1 MQWQTAP
8 QAPRIAA
15 LQMTSTE
22 RVEENLQRAG
32 ELIAEAARQGV
43 QLAALPEYFPLLHR
57 DEQEKARIAED
68 DGDGPIQAFL
78 AEQARQYG
86 IWLVG
91 GSIPLKTSQPDK
103 VYNSLVVYGPDGRR
117 VGRYDKIHLFG
128 FHRGEEHYDEGA
140 SIVAGQQPLVIDTPF
155 ARIGFGICYDL
166 RFPELFR
173 GMDHIDLLITPA
185 AFTVPTGRD
194 HWELLCRARA
204 VENLCYLLAPA
215 QAGHHP
221 SGRRTYGHSMLVDP
235 WGKVQAIQ
243 ADGEGVVAAVM
254 DQSRIEEVRTQLP
267 ALEHRRLSC
276 R

>member
-1 MQWQTAP
+1 MQWQTQP

-22 RVEENLQRAG
+22 HVEENLQRAA

-68 DGDGPIQAFL
+68 DGEGPIQAFL
-78 AEQARQYG
+78 AEQARQHG

-103 VYNSLVVYGPDGRR
+103 VYNSLVVYGPDGQRA
-117 VGRYDKIHLFG
+117 GRYDKIHLFG
-128 FHRGEEHYDEGA
+128 FRRGDEHYDEGA

-173 GMDHIDLLITPA
+173 RMDHIDLLITPA

-215 QAGHHP
+215 QAGLHP
-221 SGRRTYGHSMLVDP
+221 SGRRTYGHSMVVDP
-235 WGKVQAIQ
+235 WGKVQAVQ
-243 ADGEGVVAAVM
+243 ADGEGVVSAVM
-254 DQSRIEEVRTQLP
+254 DPTRIEEVRAQLP

>member
-1 MQWQTAP
+1 MQWQTEP

-128 FHRGEEHYDEGA
+128 FHRGDEHYDEGA

-235 WGKVQAIQ
+235 WGKVQAVQ

>member
-1 MQWQTAP
+1 MQWQTES

-22 RVEENLQRAG
+22 RVDENLQRAG

-57 DEQEKARIAED
+57 DEQEKARVAEE

-78 AEQARQYG
+78 AEQARQHG

-103 VYNSLVVYGPDGRR
+103 VYNSLVVYGPDGQRA
-117 VGRYDKIHLFG
+117 GRYDKIHLFG
-128 FHRGEEHYDEGA
+128 FHRGDEHYDEGA

-173 GMDHIDLLITPA
+173 RMDHVDLLITPA

-215 QAGHHP
+215 QAGLHP
-221 SGRRTYGHSMLVDP
+221 SGRRTYGHSMVVDP
-235 WGKVQAIQ
+235 WGKVQAVQ

-254 DQSRIEEVRTQLP
+254 DTARLEEVRTQLP